1 MAVTPFQSGILRSLA
16 DQRRRRGES
25 YVAGGVALNELLA
38 APRRSRDIDLFH
50 DSETALAA
58 TWEADGEALRG
69 LGYTL
74 EVIRL
79 APSFAE
85 ALVARG
91 TDRSLR
97 CTAPRRT
104 RRHSRRSPGSSP
116 RCPRSPR
123 R

>member
-58 TWEADGEALRG
+58 TWEADGEALRNDDNFC
-69 LGYTL
+69 Y
-74 EVIRL
+74 
-79 APSFAE
+79 
-85 ALVARG
+85 VAACENAREG
-91 TDRSLR
+91 KTPELNKEPLKLP
-97 CTAPRRT
+97 A
-104 RRHSRRSPGSSP
+104 GSSTT
-116 RCPRSPR
+116 
-123 R
+123 